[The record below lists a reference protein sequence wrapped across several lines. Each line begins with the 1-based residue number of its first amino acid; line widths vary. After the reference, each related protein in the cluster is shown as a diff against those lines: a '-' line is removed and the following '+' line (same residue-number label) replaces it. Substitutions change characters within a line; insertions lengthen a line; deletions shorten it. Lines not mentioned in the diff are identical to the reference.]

1 MQDDAKDLGLDR
13 LPRRSVLAGGA
24 AAAAVFSIGRAR
36 AAADFTYKFAT
47 NLPVTHPLNVRLQE
61 AFGRIRQDS
70 NGAVELT
77 LFPNNQL
84 GADTDVLN
92 QLRSGAVEFFT
103 LSGVILS
110 TLVPIASISGIGF
123 AMPDYPTVWKALDGD
138 LGAAI
143 RAGIAKA
150 NIVAMDRVWDNG
162 FRHITTSTK
171 PIHAPGDLKDVK
183 MRVPVSPLW
192 TSMFQAFGCLP
203 VSINIAEVYSALQT
217 HIADGQENPLAA
229 IWSAKVYE
237 VQKYCALTGHMW
249 DGYWPLANRRAWM
262 ALPADLRTIVAKHLN
277 DGALAERADLETL
290 NISLQKDLAAKGMS
304 FNDVDK
310 AAFRDA
316 LRQAGFYKDWR
327 GRFGDANWTLLEKS
341 TGTEL

>member
-1 MQDDAKDLGLDR
+1 MKIGRRGL
-13 LPRRSVLAGGA
+13 VAGTSIA
-24 AAAAVFSIGRAR
+24 MFSIGRAR
-36 AAADFTYKFAT
+36 ASAADFQYKFAT
-47 NLPVTHPLNVRLQE
+47 NVPVTHPLNVRLQE
-61 AFGRIRQDS
+61 AFDRIKKDS
-70 NGAVELT
+70 NDTLEVT

-84 GADTDVLN
+84 GADTDVLT

-123 AMPDYPTVWKALDGD
+123 CMPDYNTVWSAMDGE

-143 RAGIAKA
+143 RTGITKA
-150 NIVAMDRVWDNG
+150 NIVVMDKIWDNG
-162 FRHITTSTK
+162 FRHITMAPK
-171 PIHAPGDLKDVK
+171 PITSPTDLKDVK

-192 TSMFQAFGCLP
+192 TSMFQAFGCQP
-203 VSINIAEVYSALQT
+203 ISINAAEMYTALQT

-229 IWSAKVYE
+229 IWSTKVYE
-237 VQKYCALTGHMW
+237 VQKYLALTGHMW
-249 DGYWPLANRRAWM
+249 DGYWPLANRRAWT
-262 ALPADLRTIVAKHLN
+262 ALPPDLQTLAAKHLN
-277 DGALAERADLETL
+277 QGAVDQRADLEKL
-290 NISLQKDLAAKGMS
+290 NVSLRQNLEAQGMI

-310 AAFRDA
+310 AKFRDA

-327 GRFGDANWTLLEKS
+327 ARFGEANWQLLEKS

>member
-1 MQDDAKDLGLDR
+1 MDAPNSGY
-13 LPRRSVLAGGA
+13 RRRTVLAGAGA
-24 AAAAVFSIGRAR
+24 AAAAFSIGRAR
-36 AAADFTYKFAT
+36 AAADFSYKFAT
-47 NLPVTHPLNVRLQE
+47 NVPLDHPLNVRLQE
-61 AFGRIRQDS
+61 AFGKIKQDS
-70 NGAVELT
+70 NGAVAFT

-110 TLVPIASISGIGF
+110 TLVPVASISGIGF
-123 AMPDYPTVWKALDGD
+123 AWPDYPTLWKAMDGD

-162 FRHITTSTK
+162 FRDITMAPK
-171 PIHAPGDLKDVK
+171 PIHTPDDLKDVK

-192 TSMFQAFGCLP
+192 TSMFKAFGCQP
-203 VSINIAEVYSALQT
+203 ISINVAEVYSALQT
-217 HIADGQENPLAA
+217 HIADGEENPLAA
-229 IWSAKVYE
+229 IWSAKFYE

-262 ALPADLRTIVAKHLN
+262 ALPADMRTIVAKHLN
-277 DGALAERADLETL
+277 DGALAQRADLETL
-290 NISLQKDLAAKGMS
+290 NVSLQKNLAGKGMV

-310 AAFRDA
+310 AQFRDA

-327 GRFGDANWTLLEKS
+327 TRFGEANWDLLEKS
-341 TGTEL
+341 TGTQL

>member
-1 MQDDAKDLGLDR
+1 MKIG
-13 LPRRSVLAGGA
+13 RRALVAGT
-24 AAAAVFSIGRAR
+24 SIMALSSARAR
-36 AAADFTYKFAT
+36 AAADFQYKFAT
-47 NLPVTHPLNVRLQE
+47 NVPITHPLNVRLQE
-61 AFGRIRQDS
+61 AFDRIKQES
-70 NGAVELT
+70 NDTLEIT

-84 GADTDVLN
+84 GADTDVLT

-123 AMPDYPTVWKALDGD
+123 CMPDYNTVWRAMDGE

-143 RAGIAKA
+143 RGGITKA
-150 NIVAMDRVWDNG
+150 NIVVMDKIWDNG
-162 FRHITTSTK
+162 FRHITMSPK
-171 PIHAPGDLKDVK
+171 PINTPADLKDVK

-192 TSMFQAFGCLP
+192 TSMFQAFGCQP
-203 VSINIAEVYSALQT
+203 ISINAAEMYTALQT

-229 IWSAKVYE
+229 IWSTKIYE
-237 VQKYCALTGHMW
+237 VQKYLALTGHMW
-249 DGYWPLANRRAWM
+249 DGYWPLANRRAWT
-262 ALPADLRTIVAKHLN
+262 ALPADLQTLAAKHLN
-277 DGALAERADLETL
+277 QGAIDQRADLEKL
-290 NISLQKDLAAKGMS
+290 NVSLRQNLESQGMI

-310 AAFRDA
+310 AKFRDA

-327 GRFGDANWTLLEKS
+327 ARFGEANWQLLEKS